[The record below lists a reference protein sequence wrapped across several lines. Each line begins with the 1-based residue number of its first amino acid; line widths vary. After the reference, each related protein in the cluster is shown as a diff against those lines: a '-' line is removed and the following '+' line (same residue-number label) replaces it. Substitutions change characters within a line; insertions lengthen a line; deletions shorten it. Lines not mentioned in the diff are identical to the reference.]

1 MADTE
6 HPIQGADASM
16 FWSSRVLRRGLLDG
30 DGSTI
35 GTVVDILLSPALRG
49 QAPTLRGF
57 VAQVDR
63 RRIFVHQARV
73 DAVGLDG
80 VHLRGGTVDLR
91 QFKKRPGE
99 LLVSTEVVGVAG
111 ADGPVTDVGFV
122 ESDRQD
128 GTWQIGAVATG
139 AGRLRRRTVAT
150 RPWSSIASQFAT
162 DTVTGDLARLRDM
175 HKADAAAAIRSLSD
189 ERRAELTAA
198 LDASRL
204 ADVLEELPEDE
215 QVEII
220 GRLETQ
226 DALAVLEEMETD
238 DEIDLLKELP
248 AADREELL
256 AQMDDDEVVRLRS
269 LLSYHEDT
277 AGGIMN
283 PEAVIIGPSTTV
295 AEAIARLRDTDM
307 PPALTM
313 RVFVVEPPTTTPT
326 GRFIGSVTLPRLL
339 KEPPT
344 HVVSDCVDTE
354 VPTVLTSTA
363 ESEVANLLARYDL
376 LAVPVIDAA
385 RRLVGVITVDDVI
398 VRLIAGQTP

>member
-1 MADTE
+1 MTNIEKEAPTSEDE
-6 HPIQGADASM
+6 ERPV

-35 GTVVDILLSPALRG
+35 GTVVDILLSPALGG

-73 DAVGLDG
+73 DAVGRDG

-91 QFKKRPGE
+91 HFKKRPGE
-99 LLVSTEVVGVAG
+99 LLVSTEVVGMAG
-111 ADGPVTDVGFV
+111 PDGPITDVAFH
-122 ESDRQD
+122 ESSRQD
-128 GTWQIGAVATG
+128 GVWQVDAVAMG
-139 AGRLRRRTVAT
+139 SGRLLRRTVAT
-150 RPWSSIASQFAT
+150 TPWSAMASRFAT
-162 DTVTGDLARLRDM
+162 DTVTGDLARLRDL
-175 HKADAAAAIRSLSD
+175 HKADAAAALQSLP
-189 ERRAELTAA
+189 ETRRADLAAA

-204 ADVLEELPEDE
+204 ADVLEELPEVD
-215 QVEII
+215 QVEIL
-220 GRLETQ
+220 GQLDTE
-226 DALAVLEEMETD
+226 DAVAVLEEMETD

-256 AQMDDDEVVRLRS
+256 AQMDDAEVIKLRS

-283 PEAVIIGPSTTV
+283 PEAVIVGPNTTV

-313 RVFVVEPPTTTPT
+313 RAFVVEPPATTPT
-326 GRFIGSVTLPRLL
+326 GRFVGSVTLPRLL
-339 KEPPT
+339 KERPT
-344 HVVSDCVDTE
+344 HIVSDCVDTT
-354 VPTVLTSTA
+354 VPTLLTSA
-363 ESEVANLLARYDL
+363 PESEVAALLARYDL
-376 LAVPVIDAA
+376 LAVPVVDAA
-385 RRLVGVITVDDVI
+385 QRLVGVITVDDVI
-398 VRLIAGQTP
+398 VRLVAE